1 MNLPTSLSQLGRRL
15 WSTLASLQL
24 TITCLA
30 LLIALVFLC
39 TIAQVEMGTLGAVNT
54 YMRSWIVWWAPKGY
68 AFQVPVFP
76 GGALVGFVLT
86 LNLIVALIV
95 RFTFTWKKAGLW
107 IVHSGLILLVAGE
120 FVSGSMQ
127 VEHRMIIREG
137 ETVNFLESYRDT
149 ELVVRDVSD
158 PGYENVFT
166 VPAARLAKGGT
177 IPLKG
182 SPLSIKV
189 ARYYKNSALAP
200 LAPEDHA
207 PLATRGVGATVK
219 VTELQVESADSKMNQ
234 TAALVEP
241 VAGGQSYGVWLV
253 STMLGAPQS
262 FIHEGRTYILSMRTQ
277 RQYLP
282 YSLSL
287 KKFRHDV
294 YPGTDIP
301 KNFSS
306 LVQLQNPTRGEDRE
320 VLIYMNQPLRYQGRT
335 FYQSGFEGDTVT
347 ILQVV
352 QNPGWLLPYISC
364 VLVTIGLLLHFIL
377 SLRRSMARRSA

>member
-1 MNLPTSLSQLGRRL
+1 MNLPTSLSQLGRRI
-15 WSTLASLQL
+15 WTTLASLQL

-95 RFTFTWKKAGLW
+95 RFTFSWKKAGLW
-107 IVHSGLILLVAGE
+107 IVHLGLILLVAGE

-149 ELVVRDVSD
+149 ELVIRDVSD

-166 VPAARLAKGGT
+166 VPAARLAKGGV

-182 SPLSIKV
+182 SPLSVKV
-189 ARYYKNSALAP
+189 ARYYKNSAMGP

-219 VTELQVESADSKMNQ
+219 VTELQVESAENKMNQ

-241 VAGGQSYGVWLV
+241 MAGGQSYGVWLV

-262 FIHEGRTYILSMRTQ
+262 FIHEGRTYILSMRIQ

-335 FYQSGFEGDTVT
+335 FYQSGFEGDTIT

>member
-1 MNLPTSLSQLGRRL
+1 MNLPTSLSQLGRRI

-95 RFTFTWKKAGLW
+95 RFTFSWKKAGLW
-107 IVHSGLILLVAGE
+107 IVHLGLILLVAGE

-149 ELVVRDVSD
+149 ELVIRDVSD

-166 VPAARLAKGGT
+166 VPAARLAKGGV

-182 SPLSIKV
+182 SPLSVKV
-189 ARYYKNSALAP
+189 ARYYKNSAMGP

-219 VTELQVESADSKMNQ
+219 VTELQVESAENKMNQ

-241 VAGGQSYGVWLV
+241 MAGGQSYGVWLV

-262 FIHEGRTYILSMRTQ
+262 FIHEGRTYILSMRIQ

-335 FYQSGFEGDTVT
+335 FYQSGFEGDTIT

>member
-1 MNLPTSLSQLGRRL
+1 LNLPTSLSQLGRRI
-15 WSTLASLQL
+15 WTTLASLQL

-95 RFTFTWKKAGLW
+95 RFTFSWKKAGLW
-107 IVHSGLILLVAGE
+107 IVHLGLILLVAGE

-149 ELVVRDVSD
+149 ELVIRDVSD

-166 VPAARLAKGGT
+166 VPAARLAKGGV

-182 SPLSIKV
+182 SPLSVKV
-189 ARYYKNSALAP
+189 ARYYKNSAMGP

-219 VTELQVESADSKMNQ
+219 VTELQVESAENKMNQ

-241 VAGGQSYGVWLV
+241 MAGGQSYGVWLV

-262 FIHEGRTYILSMRTQ
+262 FIHEGRTYILSMRIQ

-335 FYQSGFEGDTVT
+335 FYQSGFEGDTIT

>member
-1 MNLPTSLSQLGRRL
+1 MTLNANLSHLGKRIRT
-15 WSTLASLQL
+15 TLTSLQL

-54 YMRSWIVWWAPKGY
+54 YMRSWVVWWAPKGFT
-68 AFQVPVFP
+68 FQLPVFP

-86 LNLIVALIV
+86 ANLTAALIA
-95 RFTFTWKKAGLW
+95 RFTFGWQKAGLW
-107 IVHSGLILLVAGE
+107 VVHSGLILLVAGE

-127 VEHRMIIREG
+127 VEHRMVIREG

-166 VPAARLAKGGT
+166 VPATRLAKGGV

-182 SPLSIKV
+182 SPLSIRV
-189 ARYYKNSALAP
+189 NRYYKNVALSP

-219 VTELQVESADSKMNQ
+219 LTELQTESADNKMNQ
-234 TAALVEP
+234 TCALVEP
-241 VAGGQSYGVWLV
+241 LGGGQSYGIWLV
-253 STMLGAPQS
+253 STLLGAPQS
-262 FIHEGRTYILSMRTQ
+262 FIHEGRTYVLSMRIQ

-282 YSLSL
+282 YALTL

-306 LVQLQNPTRGEDRE
+306 LVRLENPGRNEDRE

-335 FYQSGFEGDTVT
+335 FYQSGFEGDTIT

-364 VLVTIGLLLHFIL
+364 VLVTIGLLFHFIV
-377 SLRRSMARRSA
+377 SLRRSMSRRSA